1 MHLQKT
7 KQMKTTEQFYE
18 DLQSVVDEV
27 PKSDIATTLGDLN
40 GKLGKERVNSNVT
53 GKCTLHD
60 ETNRNGE
67 MLRELPFANNMTTM
81 SSQFQHQQIHK
92 ATSIS
97 PDQTSTNKIT
107 PKQLGY
113 LQIKPEQ
120 TKLIMYK

>member
-1 MHLQKT
+1 
-7 KQMKTTEQFYE
+7 
-18 DLQSVVDEV
+18 
-27 PKSDIATTLGDLN
+27 
-40 GKLGKERVNSNVT
+40 
-53 GKCTLHD
+53 
-60 ETNRNGE
+60 
-67 MLRELPFANNMTTM
+67 MLRELPFANNMTTL

-92 ATSIS
+92 ATWIS